1 MAAQRCPSCD
11 MKTRIRY
18 FCLLAGLLLGAPA
31 RAEQWFAVASPGADG
46 ADSRVEVDLET
57 VRVRSRGG
65 EGAIRVT
72 FDLLQPHSAG
82 FRYRSFVA
90 NAQFDCQRHRIT
102 LTSAEYFSQAG
113 GKGSLLGADSSSR
126 EVGVPPA
133 VLDSIPASARRA
145 LLRATCATT
154 RPAPE

>member
-1 MAAQRCPSCD
+1 MLTHI
-11 MKTRIRY
+11 KY
-18 FCLLAGLLLGAPA
+18 FCLLAGLLLWAPA
-31 RAEQWFAVASPGADG
+31 RAQQWFTVASPGVDG
-46 ADSRVEVDLET
+46 TGSWVEVDLET
-57 VRVRSRGG
+57 VRPRSRGG

-72 FDLLQPHSAG
+72 FDALQPHSAG

-102 LTSAEYFSQAG
+102 LTSADYFSQPG
-113 GKGSLLGADSSSR
+113 GNGSQLGTDSSSR

-133 VLDSIPASARRA
+133 VLDSVPAPARRA

>member
-1 MAAQRCPSCD
+1 MQTC
-11 MKTRIRY
+11 IWY
-18 FCLLAGLLLGAPA
+18 FCLVAGLLLGAPA
-31 RAEQWFAVASPGADG
+31 RAEQWFVVASPGVDG
-46 ADSRVEVDLET
+46 TGSRVEVDLET
-57 VRVRSRGG
+57 VRARGRGG

-90 NAQFDCQRHRIT
+90 NAQFDCQRHHVT
-102 LTSAEYFSQAG
+102 LTSADYFSQAG
-113 GKGSLLGADSSSR
+113 GKGSLLGADSSSQAL
-126 EVGVPPA
+126 GVPPA
-133 VLDSIPASARRA
+133 VLDSVPASARRA

>member
-1 MAAQRCPSCD
+1 MQTC
-11 MKTRIRY
+11 IRY

-31 RAEQWFAVASPGADG
+31 RAEQWFAVASPGVDG
-46 ADSRVEVDLET
+46 TGSRVEVDLET
-57 VRVRSRGG
+57 VRARGRGG

-102 LTSAEYFSQAG
+102 LTSADYFSQAG
-113 GKGSLLGADSSSR
+113 AQGSLLGTDSSSR

-133 VLDSIPASARRA
+133 ILDSVPAPARRA

-154 RPAPE
+154 RPAAD